1 MKANKGLFPIPE
13 GVFRLAV
20 DVRVDVDEIKTW
32 DVERIRA
39 FFYGL
44 SLLLQAQN
52 DTL

>member
-1 MKANKGLFPIPE
+1 MPPSKGLFPTPE
-13 GVFRLAV
+13 GVFRLAI

-32 DVERIRA
+32 EIERIRA
-39 FFYGL
+39 FFFGL